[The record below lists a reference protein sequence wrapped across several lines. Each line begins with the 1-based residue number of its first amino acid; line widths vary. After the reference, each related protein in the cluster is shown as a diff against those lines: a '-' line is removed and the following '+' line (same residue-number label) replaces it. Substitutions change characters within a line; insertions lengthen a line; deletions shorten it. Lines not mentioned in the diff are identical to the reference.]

1 MTAPPDSSHGR
12 PAASVPLVPR
22 PRFAAILPGSARLA
36 AGTAVVAPDVPGV
49 APVVRRLADRLGA
62 ALGGAVA
69 VHHPRHDRRWAARR
83 PGRPVDVQLVLDS
96 GRRAAE
102 PPDDPSTP
110 VDESFSITVDD
121 HGVVLSAATPAG
133 LRHAST
139 TLLTLVERPESR
151 GRPRPVDLPAMR
163 VEDGPVFAWRGL
175 MLDVARHFLDVPT
188 VLAVLEVMADL
199 KLNRLHL
206 HLSDDQGWRVQ
217 LASRPRLTEASGST
231 AVNGDPGGF
240 YTAADLRR
248 IVHAAADLGIVVVP
262 EIDTPGHVNAATHA
276 YGELVPG
283 GVPTD
288 AYTGIDVGFSRLHA
302 DLPGTAP
309 FVGDVLGEV
318 AGLVD
323 GPWVHVGGDEAL
335 TLEREEYVRL
345 VRLALDAVADA
356 GRAAVAWQEVARA
369 DPPPGTVLQ
378 LWDEREGAEE
388 VVEAARRGA
397 RVLLSPASRTYLDL
411 KYDADFPLGLEWA
424 GHLPLRQA
432 YEWNPLDALD
442 LPDGSLLGVEAC
454 LWTETVRSR
463 DDLAALLLPRLA
475 AVAEVA
481 WSPASSRDW
490 AGFRTR
496 LAAFAP
502 RWTAAGLAWTR
513 TPDVAW

>member
-1 MTAPPDSSHGR
+1 MTAPPDGQQGR
-12 PAASVPLVPR
+12 TTVSGPLVPL
-22 PRFAAILPGSARLA
+22 PRFTAVLPGSARLA

-49 APVVRRLADRLGA
+49 APVARRLADRLGA

-69 VHHPRHDRRWAARR
+69 VHHPRHDRRWSSRR
-83 PGRPVDVQLVLDS
+83 PGRPVDVQLALDS

-102 PPDDPSTP
+102 PPSDPSAP
-110 VDESFSITVDD
+110 VDESYSITVDD
-121 HGVVLSAATPAG
+121 RGVVLSAANPAG

-139 TLLTLVERPESR
+139 TLLTLVERPENR
-151 GRPRPVDLPAMR
+151 GRPRPVELRGLR
-163 VEDGPVFAWRGL
+163 VEDGPLFAWRGL
-175 MLDVARHFLDVPT
+175 MLDVARHFQDVPT

-217 LASRPRLTEASGST
+217 LASRPRLTEASGAT
-231 AVNGDPGGF
+231 AVDGDPGGF
-240 YTAADLRR
+240 YTRADLRR
-248 IVHAAADLGIVVVP
+248 IVAAAADLGIVVVP

-309 FVGDVLGEV
+309 FVHDVLGEV

-335 TLEREEYVRL
+335 TLEREEYGRL
-345 VRLALDAVADA
+345 VAIALDAVARA
-356 GRAAVAWQEVARA
+356 GRTPIAWQEVARV

-378 LWDEREGAEE
+378 LWDEREGADA

-424 GHLPLRQA
+424 GHLPLRRA
-432 YEWNPLDALD
+432 YEWDPLDALD

-454 LWTETVRSR
+454 LWSETVRSPE
-463 DDLAALLLPRLA
+463 DLAALLLPRLA

-481 WSPASSRDW
+481 WAPASARDW
-490 AGFRTR
+490 DGFSAR

-513 TPDVAW
+513 TGDVAW

>member
-1 MTAPPDSSHGR
+1 VSSPPDAQRGR
-12 PAASVPLVPR
+12 PPESVPLVPV
-22 PRFAAILPGSARLA
+22 PRFTAALPGSARLA
-36 AGTAVVAPDVPGV
+36 AGTAVVAPDLPGLE
-49 APVVRRLADRLGA
+49 PVTRRLAARLGA
-62 ALGGAVA
+62 ALGGTVA
-69 VHHPRHDRRWAARR
+69 VHHPRHDRTWSARR
-83 PGRPVDVQLVLDS
+83 PGRPVDVHLVLDS

-102 PPDDPSTP
+102 PPEDPSAP
-110 VDESFSITVDD
+110 VDESYSITVDD
-121 HGVVLSAATPAG
+121 RGVVLSAANPAG

-139 TLLTLVERPESR
+139 TLLTLVERPELR
-151 GRPRPVDLPAMR
+151 GRPRPVDLRGLR
-163 VEDGPVFAWRGL
+163 VEDGPLFAWRGL
-175 MLDVARHFLDVPT
+175 MLDVARHFHDVPT

-217 LASRPRLTEASGST
+217 LASRPRLTEASGGT
-231 AVNGDPGGF
+231 AVDDDPGGF

-248 IVHAAADLGIVVVP
+248 IVAAAADLGIVVVP

-283 GVPTD
+283 GEPTD

-302 DLPGTAP
+302 DLPGTEP
-309 FVGDVLGEV
+309 FVSDVIGEV
-318 AGLVD
+318 ADLV
-323 GPWVHVGGDEAL
+323 GAPWVHVGGDEAL
-335 TLEREEYVRL
+335 TLDREEYVRL
-345 VRLALDAVADA
+345 VHLALDAVARS
-356 GRAAVAWQEVARA
+356 GRTPIGWQEVARA

-378 LWDEREGAEE
+378 LWDEREGTDE
-388 VVEAARRGA
+388 VVAAAGRGA

-424 GHLPLRQA
+424 GHLPLRRA
-432 YEWNPLDALD
+432 YEWDPLETLD
-442 LPDGSLLGVEAC
+442 LPDATLLGVEAC
-454 LWTETVRSR
+454 LWTETVRTR

-481 WSPASSRDW
+481 WSPAAARDW
-490 AGFRTR
+490 AGFSAR

>member
-1 MTAPPDSSHGR
+1 MPW
-12 PAASVPLVPR
+12 
-22 PRFAAILPGSARLA
+22 PRFAAVLPGSARLA

-49 APVVRRLADRLGA
+49 APVARRLADRLGV
-62 ALGGAVA
+62 ALGAAVD
-69 VHHPRHDRRWAARR
+69 VHHPRHDRRWSARR
-83 PGRPVDVQLVLDS
+83 PGRPADVHLQLDS

-102 PPDDPSTP
+102 PPADPSAP
-110 VDESFSITVDD
+110 VDESYSITVADN
-121 HGVVLSAATPAG
+121 GIVLSAANPAG

-139 TLLTLVERPESR
+139 TLLTLVERPEGR
-151 GRPRPVDLPAMR
+151 GRPRPVELTGLR
-163 VEDGPVFAWRGL
+163 VDDGPVFAWRGL

-217 LASRPRLTEASGST
+217 LTSRPRLTELSGAT

-240 YTAADLRR
+240 YTAADVRR
-248 IVHAAADLGIVVVP
+248 IVDAAAHLGIVVVP

-276 YGELVPG
+276 YGELAPG
-283 GVPTD
+283 GAPTD

-309 FVGDVLGEV
+309 FVSDVLGEV

-345 VRLALDAVADA
+345 VHLALDAVADA
-356 GRAAVAWQEVARA
+356 GRTAVAWQEVARA

-378 LWDEREGAEE
+378 LWDEREGTEE
-388 VVEAARRGA
+388 VVAAARRGA
-397 RVLLSPASRTYLDL
+397 RVLLSPATRTYLDL

-432 YEWNPLDALD
+432 YEWDPLDALD

-454 LWTETVRSR
+454 LWTETVRDR

-481 WSPASSRDW
+481 WSPGSSRDW
-490 AGFRTR
+490 AGFSTR